1 MNNWK
6 NYAGSVLLAGLL
18 LQGCSSDKAEETTQA
33 KAADTTTGTPATTT
47 DQERL
52 AAASEIFADA
62 SDADRAQS
70 QNELTLKILN
80 LAATNSDMRAFLD
93 KVIADEASIDNDMQA
108 AQAVAAAITGADVSA
123 SANRSASRSGLLSG
137 IKSGITDLLNT
148 SVGGALTGA
157 AFNVVLNSEGVTV
170 VMLDA
175 ARGSRTISQV
185 MIDAIGRNTQLF
197 TKMCPMLQT
206 NQEFGEKFA
215 ALAYEMYPETK
226 EGAPDM
232 GNFFFSV
239 VDGSLYGCL
248 TDAMLLSNKD
258 YTEPKRYQIGS
269 VEHSTTAYMGLLM
282 ERYAAKFFIKPGTGV
297 TPIAGYGSTD
307 AFAKLMF
314 DTGANADFNSTSST
328 FTNHGDANELANEQ
342 LFYALFKTP
351 GSTNSFIGA
360 MKQLDPEVQK
370 MFMDKIF
377 LGSGTLVDNNGTV
390 GISNENPDT
399 VQGYLNIIAVGSAM
413 YDGIYGEKDDT
424 GARVN
429 AYGFDAYMGSFLD
442 FAMLIPGDR
451 YFAYSSAFINAG
463 YEFAAYNGINVWEN
477 ISTGAQNIWDGY
489 FADNNV
495 TAETNAT
502 VAAAPSRSAMQGK
515 YSTNWF
521 SDIGD
526 LFYAAIANA
535 FTYGDA
541 SVVDDNLSY
550 WDTIVNS
557 TTSAYDWVVDENTT
571 ILGSISAQTDET
583 LAALSNRTDI
593 AINTLI
599 DGRNDANVTLYP
611 TTVQEGVEN
620 GNNEVYGLHGLVEL
634 AIREDMV
641 KAQQADGNTSYTMAD
656 AEAEFTLPLFAESL
670 TWNYAYTSATD
681 SAEAYYNSTAVA
693 AYIVDFKENGFVDS
707 ALVQEYFYPD
717 ANNTYIPNSLLAIDW
732 LKLPGNFSAGDIQ
745 ATDFNFDSGYL
756 DIYIV
761 SKNAALT
768 DDVDLTQAVGT
779 TMTRVDMGSDS
790 IIAVDENG
798 QTLDGLYVYKIRV
811 ISPEQT
817 ASVFDY
823 LGGLVDSAGN
833 YVLDMVGLDSNNA
846 GQSAG
851 TAVTEDNNAS

>member
-1 MNNWK
+1 VIEEE
-6 NYAGSVLLAGLL
+6 AG
-18 LQGCSSDKAEETTQA
+18 
-33 KAADTTTGTPATTT
+33 
-47 DQERL
+47 
-52 AAASEIFADA
+52 
-62 SDADRAQS
+62 
-70 QNELTLKILN
+70 
-80 LAATNSDMRAFLD
+80 
-93 KVIADEASIDNDMQA
+93 IDNDMQA
-108 AQAVAAAITGADVSA
+108 AQAIAAAITGAEVNA
-123 SANRSASRSGLLSG
+123 SANRSASRSSLLDG
-137 IKSGITDLLNT
+137 VKSGLTDLLDT
-148 SVGGALTGA
+148 SVGGAITGA
-157 AFNVVLNSEGVTV
+157 AFDVVLNSEGVTV

-175 ARGSRTISQV
+175 ARASRTTTQI
-185 MIDAIGRNTQLF
+185 MIDAIGRNTSLF

-215 ALAYEMYPETK
+215 ALAWEMYPETK

-232 GNFFFSV
+232 GDFFFSV
-239 VDGSLYGCL
+239 VDAPLYGCL

-258 YTEPKRYQIGS
+258 YTEPKTYQIGS

-297 TPIAGYGSTD
+297 EPIAGYGSTD
-307 AFAKLMF
+307 AFANLMF
-314 DTGANADFNSTSST
+314 DTGANADFNSTSGT

-351 GSTNSFIGA
+351 GSTNSFVAA
-360 MKQLDPEVQK
+360 MNKLDVETQT

-377 LGSGTLVDNNGTV
+377 LGSGALVDNNGTLD
-390 GISNENPDT
+390 ISSENPDY
-399 VQGYLNIIAVGSAM
+399 VQGYLNIISVGSAM
-413 YDGIYGEKDDT
+413 YDGIYGEKDET
-424 GARVN
+424 GMRVN
-429 AYGFDAYMGSFLD
+429 AYGFDAYMGAFLD
-442 FAMLIPGDR
+442 FALLIPGDR
-451 YFAYSSAFINAG
+451 YFSYSSAFINAG

-477 ISTGAQNIWDGY
+477 ISTGAQDVWDGY
-489 FADNNV
+489 FAESNA
-495 TAETNAT
+495 TAETNGS

-535 FTYGDA
+535 FTYGDEE
-541 SVVDDNLSY
+541 VVDDNSSY
-550 WDTIVNS
+550 WDTVVNT

-571 ILGSISAQTDET
+571 ILGSISAQTDEA

-593 AINTLI
+593 AIDTLI

-620 GNNEVYGLHGLVEL
+620 GDNEVYGLHGLVEL

-641 KAQQADGNTSYTMAD
+641 TAQQEDGNTSYTMAD
-656 AEAEFTLPLFAESL
+656 AEAEFALPLFAESL
-670 TWNYAYTSATD
+670 TWNYAYTSAADGAT
-681 SAEAYYNSTAVA
+681 AYYNSTAVA
-693 AYIVDFKENGFVDS
+693 GYIVDFKENGFVDS

-717 ANNTYIPNSLLAIDW
+717 ANNTYIPSSLLAIDW
-732 LKLPGNFSAGDIQ
+732 LELPGNFSAGDIE

-761 SKNAALT
+761 SLNANLI
-768 DDVDLTQAVGT
+768 DDVDLTQAAGT
-779 TMTRVDMGSDS
+779 EMTRVDMGSDS

-811 ISPEQT
+811 ITPEQT

-823 LGGLVDSAGN
+823 LAGLGN
-833 YVLDMVGLDSNNA
+833 SVLDMVGLDSDNA

-851 TAVTEDNNAS
+851 TAETTATEDNNAS